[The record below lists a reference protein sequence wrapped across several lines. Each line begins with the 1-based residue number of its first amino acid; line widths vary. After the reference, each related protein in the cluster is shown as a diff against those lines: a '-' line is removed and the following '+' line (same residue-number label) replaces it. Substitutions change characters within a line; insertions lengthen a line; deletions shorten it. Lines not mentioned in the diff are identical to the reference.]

1 MKRFSAT
8 RWMLPV
14 GVSIALLASACG
26 GGDTAAPAP
35 APGAPDAP
43 STEEP
48 IVGGTLRVRIGGDV
62 GGFDPA
68 KIFQIENQSVA
79 GHVFN
84 GLLRYV
90 EATNEIIPDL
100 ATDFSISDD
109 GLTYTFNLRQGV
121 QFHAGYGEL
130 KASDVVFHYER
141 LMNPD
146 TASRYAAQVKNIAA
160 VEADGDYT
168 VVFTLASP
176 NANFVHTVSAFNQGW
191 IVSEAAVRERGDDFN
206 LNPVGTGPFEIGTY
220 IPGESISLIAF
231 EDYFG
236 GRAYLDSVEFV
247 VIPDETTAE
256 VALVN
261 GEIDAI
267 FGLSSPDVVDRLR
280 TAADVT
286 VHQRTASFV
295 NNLVLNIS
303 MPPLDDV
310 RVRQAIAHGI
320 NRKAIQDD
328 YFRGLRG
335 SADSWLT
342 EAFQEYTDDLEK
354 YPYDPDRA
362 RALLE
367 EAGAVGFTFEITGPA
382 LVPYSEQVVFVKN
395 DLDAIGINTVLNIV
409 ERADYG
415 ALRASGNIMAS
426 VTSVTGPPN
435 PENPLVTLFASASA
449 PPGMNHGAY
458 SAVDEQLDAARQ
470 IADPTARAAAYADI
484 QRAVSRDIPA
494 IPMYS
499 YQLVT
504 ATRGGVEGYTQNSYY
519 TFFAYPIS
527 LR

>member
-1 MKRFSAT
+1 MKKFSAT

-35 APGAPDAP
+35 APAAPAAPAADDAP
-43 STEEP
+43 T
-48 IVGGTLRVRIGGDV
+48 GGTLRVRIGGDV

-68 KIFQIENQSVA
+68 SIFQIENQSVA

-84 GLLRYV
+84 GLVRYD

-100 ATDFSISDD
+100 ATDFTVSAD

-121 QFHAGYGEL
+121 QFHDGFGEL

-141 LMNPD
+141 VKAPE
-146 TASRYAAQVKNIAA
+146 TGSRYAAQVAGIQS
-160 VEADGDYT
+160 VVADGDYT

-191 IVSEAAVRERGDDFN
+191 IVSEAAVLARGDDFN
-206 LNPVGTGPFEIGTY
+206 LNPVGTGPFQIGNY

-236 GRAYLDSVEFV
+236 GRASLDSVVFV

-267 FGLSSPDVVDRLR
+267 FALSSPDVVDRLR
-280 TAADVT
+280 AGDGVT

-303 MPPLDDV
+303 KPPLDDV

-342 EAFQEYTDDLEK
+342 EAFVEFTDDLEK

-362 RALLE
+362 RALLA
-367 EAGAVGFTFEITGPA
+367 EAGVTGFTFEITAPG

-395 DLDAIGINTVLNIV
+395 DLDAIGINTVLNVV

-415 ALRASGNIMAS
+415 AIRASGNIMAS

-458 SAVDEQLDAARQ
+458 SAVDGLLDAARG
-470 IADPTARAAAYADI
+470 IVDTNARAAAYAEI
-484 QRAVSRDIPA
+484 QRVVSRDIPA

-499 YQLVT
+499 YQLAT
-504 ATRGGVEGYTQNSYY
+504 ATRAGVEGYVQNSYY